1 LKSTSQENG
10 IWNTTNAQKPT
21 TREKE
26 KPKKKNAM
34 LSRAASMTLTMT
46 IVTLNGKNG
55 KPISISKIGDQ
66 TSI

>member
-1 LKSTSQENG
+1 
-10 IWNTTNAQKPT
+10 
-21 TREKE
+21 
-26 KPKKKNAM
+26 
-34 LSRAASMTLTMT
+34 MTLTMT